1 MIRYITYF
9 SIKKNIFI
17 IDKTRIILND
27 WNRPCIYGG
36 YIINKDC
43 IYNTLEDA
51 IKSLKNSN
59 YFITNEA
66 AN

>member
-9 SIKKNIFI
+9 DIKKNIFI

-27 WNRPCIYGG
+27 WDRPCIYGG

-43 IYNTLEDA
+43 VYNNLEDA

-59 YFITNEA
+59 YCITKEA
-66 AN
+66 EN

>member
-9 SIKKNIFI
+9 DIKKNIFI

-27 WNRPCIYGG
+27 WDRPCIYSK
-36 YIINKDC
+36 YIINKNC
-43 IYNTLEDA
+43 IHNTLSDA

-59 YFITNEA
+59 YFITKEA

>member
-1 MIRYITYF
+1 MEKYITYF
-9 SIKKNIFI
+9 DTKKNIFV

-36 YIINKDC
+36 YIINKDF

-59 YFITNEA
+59 YCITKEA
-66 AN
+66 EN

>member
-9 SIKKNIFI
+9 DIKKNIFI
-17 IDKTRIILND
+17 IDKTKIILND
-27 WNRPCIYGG
+27 WDRPCFYGR

-59 YFITNEA
+59 HYITKEA
-66 AN
+66 EK

>member
-1 MIRYITYF
+1 MEKYITYF
-9 SIKKNIFI
+9 DIKKNIFI

-27 WNRPCIYGG
+27 WDRPCIYGK
-36 YIINKDC
+36 YIINKDF

-59 YFITNEA
+59 YCITKEA
-66 AN
+66 EN

>member
-9 SIKKNIFI
+9 DIKKNIFI
-17 IDKTRIILND
+17 IDKTRIILNEWD
-27 WNRPCIYGG
+27 RPCIYGG
-36 YIINKDC
+36 YIINKDY
-43 IYNTLEDA
+43 IYNTLENA

-59 YFITNEA
+59 YCITKEA

>member
-9 SIKKNIFI
+9 DIKKNIFI

-51 IKSLKNSN
+51 IKS
-59 YFITNEA
+59 
-66 AN
+66 